1 MKIPN
6 LFILNSLYNGD
17 PKVTPLTL
25 GWLEYTVKVKE
36 VIVNEFVKEIGAE
49 PVKNSPLD
57 LRISKAAKNFAKIA
71 RKHFRI
77 KKGNYKRATA
87 QHFFKVKTHIRLRN
101 EKKKKATPQ
110 PNPGTILISSIKFHC
125 IAFTLFLLMLALK
138 GLLELSY
145 IDSIVS

>member
-6 LFILNSLYNGD
+6 IFILNSLYNGD

-25 GWLEYTVKVKE
+25 SWLEYTVKVKD
-36 VIVNEFVKEIGAE
+36 VIVQEFVKEIGAE

-71 RKHFRI
+71 RKHFRV

-101 EKKKKATPQ
+101 EKKKATPQ
-110 PNPGTILISSIKFHC
+110 PNPGTILVSSIKVFFFITH
-125 IAFTLFLLMLALK
+125 F
-138 GLLELSY
+138 
-145 IDSIVS
+145 D